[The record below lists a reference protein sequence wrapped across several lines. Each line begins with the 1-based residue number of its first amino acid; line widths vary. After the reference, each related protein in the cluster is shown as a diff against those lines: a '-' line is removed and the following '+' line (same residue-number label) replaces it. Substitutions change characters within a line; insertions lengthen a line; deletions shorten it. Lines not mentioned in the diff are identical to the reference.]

1 MARSIG
7 SLSAKRHN
15 ASRSADRRKLE
26 ASQSKFGKM
35 IGADQALVS
44 IWESGSG
51 KPGPQYTAKIAAL
64 LRERGISGKLC

>member
-1 MARSIG
+1 VRLCTVEELRTI
-7 SLSAKRHN
+7 
-15 ASRSADRRKLE
+15 RRKLE

-44 IWESGSG
+44 IWETGRG

-64 LRERGISGKLC
+64 LRERGIERETLLAA